1 MTSVLE
7 RSLEADEMLLIVRVG
22 GHESVEDLDLLLTCF
37 EPGKGTIRSA
47 QHFGSKG
54 KKLATHID
62 SWLRIIL
69 MATSFPTS
77 CPGLG
82 LTTRA
87 RTTAENI
94 PLPRLLK
101 IW

>member
-47 QHFGSKG
+47 QH
-54 KKLATHID
+54 
-62 SWLRIIL
+62 
-69 MATSFPTS
+69 
-77 CPGLG
+77 
-82 LTTRA
+82 
-87 RTTAENI
+87 
-94 PLPRLLK
+94 
-101 IW
+101 